1 MVLYSIFKASSIV
14 SSNSLILFP
23 SLPPSLTSFPTSHF
37 WSSLSSPFPLLVFL
51 PPSFLYKDPCDYI
64 GPTQIIQDLLHLRLL
79 HLITLQSPFCYVKK
93 NSHRGSGRIG
103 DLSIH
108 RRNKTKF
115 FIFFS
120 GFHSPDYP
128 APTISSYNEFAS
140 QQLRNVFYSEAASV
154 VLYLTISFLQYIN
167 EYTLLQDVIIMRLP
181 SIRLLS
187 VRYAKNARP

>member
-1 MVLYSIFKASSIV
+1 MAITFISQKIYGFNSVETKFIIPDVLVVIICNIS
-14 SSNSLILFP
+14 
-23 SLPPSLTSFPTSHF
+23 PTSLKYHN
-37 WSSLSSPFPLLVFL
+37 
-51 PPSFLYKDPCDYI
+51 KM
-64 GPTQIIQDLLHLRLL
+64 
-79 HLITLQSPFCYVKK
+79 
-93 NSHRGSGRIG
+93 
-103 DLSIH
+103 SIH

-154 VLYLTISFLQYIN
+154 VLYLIISFLQYIN
-167 EYTLLQDVIIMRLP
+167 KYTLLQDVIIMRSP

-187 VRYAKNARP
+187 VRYAKNARPWLFCTQAISQSPVCSEQFWQIQDCLWTQSKLIYCVLQKQQVPQI